1 MIRRITQK
9 VGLRRRSSA
18 SQNPERI
25 VALQQMNDKR
35 DPSGDPP
42 IPGSVEENTEFFETK
57 TLESYGGN
65 ENNFVFHVTRRTI
78 KKCCFAFCDQ
88 EM

>member
-35 DPSGDPP
+35 DPSGDSP
-42 IPGSVEENTEFFETK
+42 ITGSVEENTEFGSPDLQNAVPKET
-57 TLESYGGN
+57 L
-65 ENNFVFHVTRRTI
+65 
-78 KKCCFAFCDQ
+78 
-88 EM
+88 